1 MRIKGLSLFFCAVCV
16 GCSGYSQ
23 RQEHL
28 DVPTYSESYDQAL
41 GWLVTAR
48 YRDSENAEI
57 VMSLVGDFCRSK
69 GKEATLYKTTAGN
82 TSTIQEVWACQTPPM
97 LKDTDIL
104 SAVYCHFIANA
115 PRYSV
120 DFSNRQKEVAEQ
132 KFVTAFLKKRIE
144 YPVGGFY
151 DKYQSNF
158 ASWAVAKHDESI
170 STDKVRQWFDKHC
183 Q

>member
-1 MRIKGLSLFFCAVCV
+1 
-16 GCSGYSQ
+16 
-23 RQEHL
+23 
-28 DVPTYSESYDQAL
+28 
-41 GWLVTAR
+41 
-48 YRDSENAEI
+48 
-57 VMSLVGDFCRSK
+57 
-69 GKEATLYKTTAGN
+69 
-82 TSTIQEVWACQTPPM
+82 M
-97 LKDTDIL
+97 LNDTDIL

-170 STDKVRQWFDKHC
+170 STDEVRQWFDKHC

>member
-1 MRIKGLSLFFCAVCV
+1 M
-16 GCSGYSQ
+16 
-23 RQEHL
+23 
-28 DVPTYSESYDQAL
+28 
-41 GWLVTAR
+41 TAR

-69 GKEATLYKTTAGN
+69 GKEATLYKTTASN

-97 LKDTDIL
+97 LNDTDIL

-132 KFVTAFLKKRIE
+132 KFVTAFLKKR
-144 YPVGGFY
+144 
-151 DKYQSNF
+151 SNTLSAVF
-158 ASWAVAKHDESI
+158 TISTRVTLLLGLWPNMMKASALIKSASGLTSIASRQHADAVAPPIVIPSMGNKALLSKI
-170 STDKVRQWFDKHC
+170 C
-183 Q
+183 

>member
-1 MRIKGLSLFFCAVCV
+1 MRIKELSLFFCAVCI
-16 GCSGYSQ
+16 GCNGYSQ

-28 DVPTYSESYDQAL
+28 DVPTYSENYDQAL

-48 YRDSENAEI
+48 YRDAENAEI

-82 TSTIQEVWACQTPPM
+82 TSIIQEVWACQTPPM
-97 LKDTDIL
+97 LNDTDIL
-104 SAVYCHFIANA
+104 SGVYCHFIVNA

-120 DFSNRQKEVAEQ
+120 DFSNRQKQVAEQ
-132 KFVTAFLKKRIE
+132 KFVKAFVAKGIE

-151 DKYQSNF
+151 EKYQNNF
-158 ASWAVAKHDESI
+158 ASWAVAKHEEGTN
-170 STDKVRQWFDKHC
+170 TDKIRQWFDKHC

>member
-23 RQEHL
+23 QQKHL

-48 YRDSENAEI
+48 YRDAENAEI

-69 GKEATLYKTTAGN
+69 GKEATLYKTTAG
-82 TSTIQEVWACQTPPM
+82 STTTTQEVWACQTPPQ
-97 LKDTDIL
+97 LNDTDIL
-104 SAVYCHFIANA
+104 SGIYCHFIANA

-120 DFSNRQKEVAEQ
+120 DLSNRQKEVAEQ
-132 KFVTAFLKKRIE
+132 KFVKAFAMKGIE

-151 DKYQSNF
+151 EKYKSRF
-158 ASWAVAKHDESI
+158 SSWALAKHEDSNK
-170 STDKVRQWFDKHC
+170 TDIVLRWFNEYCH
-183 Q
+183 